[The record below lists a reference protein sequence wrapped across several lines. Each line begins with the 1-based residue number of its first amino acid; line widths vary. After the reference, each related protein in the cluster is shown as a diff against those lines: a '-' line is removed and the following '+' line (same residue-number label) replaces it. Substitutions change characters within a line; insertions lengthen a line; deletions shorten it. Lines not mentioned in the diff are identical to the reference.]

1 MQSIPFGELRR
12 RLEEGPVTAAGVL
25 SGTSADGI
33 DVAIVEL
40 VPDAAPRQL
49 AFRTSPFPPDVGQ
62 RVRKLLERGRGAPTS
77 ARHLALLHRDLGRAF
92 GEAVRELAWDSGH
105 WPALVG
111 SHGQTIYHH
120 DDVEPTGGAS
130 LQIGDGDWVAAG
142 LGATVVSDFRQAD
155 LAAGGTGAPL
165 TPLADPL
172 LFAHV
177 DRPFAVLNLGG
188 IANITLVG
196 EERVLGWDVSP
207 AGSLLDGLARRRLGR
222 PYDEGGEVA
231 LTGRVVAELVERG
244 LQSPFFERRPPKSTG
259 RDTFGPDWIEGW
271 NREEHASED
280 LLASACGFVA
290 EAVRRSLGLAERQP
304 GSLWVAGGGVHN
316 QRLLD
321 ELAAR
326 LPCPVAPSSEV
337 GVDPDAR
344 EALAFA
350 CLAAECVRG
359 IGRTEAALTGA
370 RGGRVLGK
378 ISPAV
383 G

>member
-1 MQSIPFGELRR
+1 MQSVPFGDLRR
-12 RLEEGPVTAAGVL
+12 LLEEGPVTAAGVL

-33 DVAIVEL
+33 DVALVEL
-40 VPDAAPRQL
+40 HPERSPRQL
-49 AFRTSPFPPDVGQ
+49 AFRTSPFARDLGR
-62 RVRKLLERGRGAPTS
+62 RVRELLEGGCGAPTS

-111 SHGQTIYHH
+111 SHGQTVYHH
-120 DDVEPTGGAS
+120 DDVEPTGVAS

-172 LFAHV
+172 LFASV
-177 DRPFAVLNLGG
+177 ERPFAVLNLGG
-188 IANITLVG
+188 IANLTLVE
-196 EERVLGWDVSP
+196 EERVRGWDVGP
-207 AGSLLDGLARRRLGR
+207 AGGLLDGLARLRLGV

-231 LTGRVVAELVERG
+231 LTGRVIPELVERG
-244 LQSPFFERRPPKSTG
+244 HHHPFFERRPPKSTG
-259 RDTFGPDWIEGW
+259 RDTFGPEWIETW
-271 NREEHASED
+271 NRADLAPQD
-280 LLASACGFVA
+280 LLASACIFIA
-290 EAVRRSLGLAERQP
+290 ETVRRSLEASGLEPR
-304 GSLWVAGGGVHN
+304 SLWIAGGGVHN

-359 IGRTEAALTGA
+359 IGRTETGLTGA
-370 RGGRVLGK
+370 RSGRVLGK